1 MAIWRYVPAKNRSD
15 FTDSHHKKLNDYVR
29 QQVKTSEGLL
39 NLDAAAGHLVSGINC
54 EAGPAAFK
62 EMKAIRRRFDKERGR
77 KFFHFVQSWKPNE
90 VTPELA
96 HRIGRRMA
104 EELFGENFQVTVA
117 THIDRQH
124 IHNHFIVN
132 AVSFIDGHHL
142 NYNLDYRY
150 RCEDLNDQLCQE
162 HGLDVVKKI
171 KQRRRGQSKKHE
183 NREEQQIRKMKNSE
197 TLMIRQDFERAV
209 LALREQASSFEAL
222 LSSLE
227 RQGYQFEWRG
237 QSLRFKAPTATRWIR
252 FSSLDEA
259 CSVEA
264 LRSYFSQRGLS
275 SPQTED
281 GVEHFM
287 KNYLPSTIQSYQI
300 KKAEPNLQTDW
311 LDLHLRYVPFRQVQV
326 KETTLWELFLER
338 ASLNLR
344 CEAYICYRAIVK
356 EFSYDPR
363 AHLASQDEETRLF
376 FKRWNQQAI
385 WLNRQGFTGTKQLIQ
400 QYKNWQME
408 RRKLERQLRN
418 IQYKLHVAGDPEE
431 RNMLS
436 AKKQEG
442 AQELARLRYDLSF
455 ARSILKDAER
465 RERIYYGRD
474 VKLVPEQPRL
484 RASPEVTEA
493 MKKAWEPE
501 WREHSAPDMD

>member
-1 MAIWRYVPAKNRSD
+1 
-15 FTDSHHKKLNDYVR
+15 
-29 QQVKTSEGLL
+29 
-39 NLDAAAGHLVSGINC
+39 
-54 EAGPAAFK
+54 
-62 EMKAIRRRFDKERGR
+62 
-77 KFFHFVQSWKPNE
+77 
-90 VTPELA
+90 
-96 HRIGRRMA
+96 
-104 EELFGENFQVTVA
+104 
-117 THIDRQH
+117 
-124 IHNHFIVN
+124 
-132 AVSFIDGHHL
+132 
-142 NYNLDYRY
+142 
-150 RCEDLNDQLCQE
+150 
-162 HGLDVVKKI
+162 
-171 KQRRRGQSKKHE
+171 
-183 NREEQQIRKMKNSE
+183 
-197 TLMIRQDFERAV
+197 
-209 LALREQASSFEAL
+209 
-222 LSSLE
+222 
-227 RQGYQFEWRG
+227 
-237 QSLRFKAPTATRWIR
+237 
-252 FSSLDEA
+252 
-259 CSVEA
+259 
-264 LRSYFSQRGLS
+264 
-275 SPQTED
+275 
-281 GVEHFM
+281 M

-436 AKKQEG
+436 TKKQEG

-474 VKLVPEQPRL
+474 VKLVPEQQRR